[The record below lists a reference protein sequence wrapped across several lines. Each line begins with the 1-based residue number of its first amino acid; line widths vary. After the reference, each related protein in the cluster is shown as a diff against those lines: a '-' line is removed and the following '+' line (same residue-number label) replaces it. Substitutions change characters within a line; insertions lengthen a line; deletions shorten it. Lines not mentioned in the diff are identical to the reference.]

1 MTQTSTE
8 PHTLIH
14 SLYTEKCRNYF
25 ETYHCTKQCASSTTI
40 ATHSSRN
47 VWELANVLHC
57 LLPNKPSGVVY
68 SNEHTPSSIFC
79 MISSSWPSKIPAAQI
94 PNVSLTCAIW
104 SFMSDSKGEI
114 TSTVLV
120 PIVWSF
126 NTSAIIGKA
135 WKIIDLPYPV
145 CALKNISLPLKN
157 FEELPFDRGKN

>member
-1 MTQTSTE
+1 MTQTSTK
-8 PHTLIH
+8 PHMLIH

-25 ETYHCTKQCASSTTI
+25 ETYHCTKLCASSLTTI

-47 VWELANVLHC
+47 VWELANVLHR

-68 SNEHTPSSIFC
+68 SNEYTPSSIFC
-79 MISSSWPSKIPAAQI
+79 MISSSWTSKIPATQI
-94 PNVSLTCAIW
+94 PNVSLTWAIW

-135 WKIIDLPYPV
+135 WKIVDLPYPV
-145 CALKNISLPLKN
+145 CALKNRSLPLKKIRRAS
-157 FEELPFDRGKN
+157 F